1 MEKIPWKDRKAFER
15 FQMITPLLDETLET
29 DKARKA
35 KLIQEIAEKNDV
47 DKRTIYRYLK
57 SFREKGFE
65 GLIPADHGHGSAKK
79 LSPRFDELFEE
90 AKILKA
96 EVPERSVHDII
107 KILELEDR
115 AEHGELKRSTLQK
128 HLFDAG
134 FSKRQLTLHN
144 ENRTNAARR
153 FCKKH
158 RMELAQGDIKYSHDI
173 KIGGEKKTVYL
184 SSLLDDH
191 SRFPLESRWFRD
203 QTKERVEFTFREAVL
218 TYGLFDK
225 AYVDNGSQYISN
237 DLIRACARLGIVVRH
252 TPKRSGKSKGKV
264 EKYHQVVEKFLLEAE
279 LKSFET
285 LEEFNLY
292 WAAYLELNYVDE
304 PHEGLEEYYKA
315 QGIEVDRNELT
326 PRKEF
331 MRDSRELR
339 FADASVVREAFL
351 KHKSGRVSKGATVS
365 VEGHYYGVGQ
375 ELIGASVEI
384 IYDMSDLSTVVVK
397 YPGKDPMKCPQV
409 KIGEYV
415 DPKQPI
421 PAAVQNV
428 KPTTSRMLD
437 AMEKKYSAMKAGMM
451 DAISY
456 ASFMSK
462 KENEEEKH

>member
-1 MEKIPWKDRKAFER
+1 M
-15 FQMITPLLDETLET
+15 
-29 DKARKA
+29 
-35 KLIQEIAEKNDV
+35 
-47 DKRTIYRYLK
+47 
-57 SFREKGFE
+57 
-65 GLIPADHGHGSAKK
+65 
-79 LSPRFDELFEE
+79 
-90 AKILKA
+90 
-96 EVPERSVHDII
+96 
-107 KILELEDR
+107 
-115 AEHGELKRSTLQK
+115 
-128 HLFDAG
+128 
-134 FSKRQLTLHN
+134 
-144 ENRTNAARR
+144 
-153 FCKKH
+153 
-158 RMELAQGDIKYSHDI
+158 
-173 KIGGEKKTVYL
+173 
-184 SSLLDDH
+184 
-191 SRFPLESRWFRD
+191 
-203 QTKERVEFTFREAVL
+203 
-218 TYGLFDK
+218 
-225 AYVDNGSQYISN
+225 
-237 DLIRACARLGIVVRH
+237 
-252 TPKRSGKSKGKV
+252 